1 MQRTNEGRALER
13 TGFTGT
19 RGPQIA
25 EPRTPLRTDGR
36 SPASRAT
43 RHRRPRRRSRLRTST
58 PRSAGCIRTRR
69 RRRAMIG
76 GVCPGTPPET
86 TTSRGRVRSIAAAHW
101 AGAGVRLREAHFQG
115 RAPAVARRVR
125 GHRRI
130 DARPVHRRRPTS
142 GPVVGASF
150 NTAIFRGWS
159 FLATPPQARLELAA
173 SVGRDCCCVSAWRH
187 ARTTESTSP
196 CHGKCEL
203 PCSGMN
209 VAPGIAA
216 ATSRPSGYGTV
227 VATVYDRRRLAD
239 KWNVGERR
247 AVRRGSTMRLPF
259 LPSPTRAA
267 TVRSVPVPRRLHHRG
282 RCH

>member
-1 MQRTNEGRALER
+1 MSATARSVNLALQEPRSVLIRQPAGATPTTVESPTLATHYHTPDIHRSAAQIIRPYARSVRKTGLER

-86 TTSRGRVRSIAAAHW
+86 TTSRGHVRSIAAAHW
-101 AGAGVRLREAHFQG
+101 DGAGVRLREAHFQG

-142 GPVVGASF
+142 GPVVGASL

-203 PCSGMN
+203 PC
-209 VAPGIAA
+209 
-216 ATSRPSGYGTV
+216 
-227 VATVYDRRRLAD
+227 
-239 KWNVGERR
+239 
-247 AVRRGSTMRLPF
+247 
-259 LPSPTRAA
+259 
-267 TVRSVPVPRRLHHRG
+267 
-282 RCH
+282 